1 MSALIRSRK
10 SSPPVRW
17 LGLLFALLG
26 MAEARQVLPVLLA
39 DNHAETA
46 GWITRN
52 FDLDEPHLLVL
63 VDAHSDASA
72 VERSEEMREA
82 MRRVPSEEERAER
95 VENWRMTGR
104 LQAFNWIEP
113 LMPRPLDKV
122 VWMAAPSLESGE
134 FALKTRE
141 AAESLDGRL
150 EVEPRSSGLF
160 ANRWETRDLS
170 GFHRWQPGNR
180 KIILAIDLDWF
191 AGMEPAARDL
201 HFAAI
206 WERAMDWPG
215 LAGVAFSV
223 SRPWLTD
230 DSEADALVSLAIDA
244 VRHTRGALLELD
256 ASVDDRPDNSLK
268 AADTEVT
275 RWDFA
280 KASPVV
286 RMKLHALGK
295 RLTITDRK
303 RDWDVSEWGGAARII
318 PAEGEIDCDHVW
330 RYPSGQEPVL
340 RVDVPADSTG
350 RTRWHLLKAARD
362 AYDLLPE
369 TGLGKAFSESP
380 ARWIYEKPRHMGET
394 RDFQLNPTTWL
405 RESGGRFLIGAE
417 CETPRGWIP
426 VPAIEIRV
434 RTADGFRGSLSE
446 CGGMPYV
453 FGIAGI
459 REMELDGVETGW
471 GSDCA
476 NLLVSAWRRNGIGL
490 PWGDPGI
497 LRDRLELIAGDVG
510 LADAVKI
517 TPGQVDRG
525 IAIDFGKHVAAL
537 WQDREPIGVLGGN
550 DLVMHHLGG
559 RPGIVALETLAASR
573 PVFSVRVPG
582 SPLRCV
588 MKFAGDVVLS
598 DEDRT
603 VVAGFERGEADGFV
617 VNLEGIPSMR
627 EPVGKTR
634 YDFRF
639 PPGRLAWL
647 KSRGVDAVSLANNHA
662 ADAGSEGIIEGI
674 AALREAGIAV
684 FGAGA
689 DEAEACRPWRI
700 ERKGVRMA
708 VFGVSYFPDEAA
720 GADQAGVAALPAH
733 RELLEREFREALG
746 KGERIIVMV
755 HGGEEYDARVNDGQ
769 RRWARW
775 LVERGASFIVG
786 AHPHVIQREEAH
798 GGAVIL
804 HSLGNAVYPRNLSGA
819 ASGKVSALDIGPP
832 LPDPGRGTR

>member
-1 MSALIRSRK
+1 MLPKISISPK
-10 SSPPVRW
+10 SFYGI

-26 MAEARQVLPVLLA
+26 IAEARQELPVFLA

-52 FDLDEPHLLVL
+52 FDLDEPQLLVL

-82 MRRVPSEEERAER
+82 MRRVASEEERADR
-95 VENWRMTGR
+95 VKKWRTSGR

-113 LMPRPLDKV
+113 LMPRPLDWV
-122 VWMAAPSLESGE
+122 LWLAAPSLDDGES
-134 FALKTRE
+134 ALKSRE
-141 AAESLDGRL
+141 AVESLDGRL
-150 EVEPRSSGLF
+150 EIEPRSSGSF

-191 AGMEPAARDL
+191 AGMESEERERN
-201 HFAAI
+201 FGAI

-244 VRHTRGALLELD
+244 VRHTRGAHLELD

-303 RDWDVSEWGGAARII
+303 RDWDASEWGGAAWIV

-330 RYPSGQEPVL
+330 RYQSGREPVL
-340 RVDVPADSTG
+340 RVDAPTDATG
-350 RTRWHLLKAARD
+350 RTRWYLLKAVRD

-380 ARWIYEKPRHMGET
+380 ARWIYEKPRSLGET
-394 RDFQLNPTTWL
+394 EDFQLSPGAWR

-417 CETPRGWIP
+417 CETPRGWLP
-426 VPAIEIRV
+426 VAPIEIRV
-434 RTADGFRGSLSE
+434 RTAEGFRGSLSE

-453 FGIAGI
+453 FGIAGV
-459 REMELDGVETGW
+459 REAVLGGVETGW

-476 NLLVSAWRRNGIGL
+476 NLLISAWRRNGIGL
-490 PWGDPGI
+490 PWGDPGV
-497 LRDRLELIAGDVG
+497 LRDRLEAVAEDVG
-510 LADAVKI
+510 LAAAVNI
-517 TPGQVDRG
+517 TPGQIDRG
-525 IAIDFGKHVAAL
+525 IAIDFGKHVAAVWEDL
-537 WQDREPIGVLGGN
+537 EPHGILGGN

-559 RPGIVALETLAASR
+559 KPEIVALEALAASR
-573 PVFSVRVPG
+573 PVFSVRVPA
-582 SPLRCV
+582 SPARCL

-603 VVAGFERGEADGFV
+603 VVAGFERGDADGFV

-627 EPVGKTR
+627 EPVGKSR

-647 KSRGVDAVSLANNHA
+647 QSRGVDAVSLANNHA
-662 ADAGSEGIIEGI
+662 ADAGREGIIEGI
-674 AALREAGIAV
+674 AALRKAGIAV
-684 FGAGA
+684 YGAGA
-689 DEAEACRPWRI
+689 DETEACRPLRI

-708 VFGVSYFPDEAA
+708 IFGVSYFPDEAA

-733 RELLEREFREALG
+733 CALLEREFREALG
-746 KGERIIVMV
+746 RRERIIVMV
-755 HGGEEYDARVNDGQ
+755 HGGDEYDARVNDGQ

-775 LVERGASFIVG
+775 LVARGASFIVG

-798 GGAVIL
+798 GGAVIV
-804 HSLGNAVYPRNLSGA
+804 HSLGNAVYPRKLSGA
-819 ASGKVSALDIGPP
+819 TSGKVRALDIGPH
-832 LPDPGRGTR
+832 LPDPGRGKR